1 MSLIPDLTFVLGA
14 MAFLAAGTFFAQAA
28 ATGYVS
34 RTAGT
39 ARGSAGGVYLASYYS
54 GGLVGSIVIGQV
66 FDHFGWTAVVVALGL
81 ALALGCIFA
90 LLLTEGDS
98 GTASQR

>member
-1 MSLIPDLTFVLGA
+1 
-14 MAFLAAGTFFAQAA
+14 MALLEVRNLSVSFDTAAGTFFAQAA

-34 RTAGT
+34 RSAGA

-66 FDHFGWTAVVVALGL
+66 FDQLGWTAVVIVLGL
-81 ALALGCIFA
+81 ALAVACLLA
-90 LLLTEGDS
+90 LFMTEDDS
-98 GTASQR
+98 ALASQR